1 MAVPAKRTTPHQ
13 PASRERPTA
22 NDAVP
27 LDGLERICGTRG
39 REPAGARVHG
49 REEQLIAA
57 YTAEH
62 YPLSD
67 IDGRGPIGRR
77 VNRHGPA

>member
-1 MAVPAKRTTPHQ
+1 MAVPAKRTTAHQ

-22 NDAVP
+22 NDAVA
-27 LDGLERICGTRG
+27 LGTRG

-57 YTAEH
+57 DTAEH